1 MLDPR
6 RLLILDAVARAG
18 SMTAAAAA
26 LAYTPSAVSQ
36 AMSALEREAGAALVL
51 RGPRGV
57 RLTEAGAVLAR
68 HAAALRE
75 RMELAAEELHDVTSL
90 RAGRLRLAAFPS
102 AGSVL
107 VPPAVAAFRA
117 EHPAVELSLDE
128 AESDEAADGLRDG
141 RFDLA
146 IVFEY
151 DFEAAMDPAGIE
163 LHPLG
168 TDQMLVALPPD
179 HPLAGRDTVAMDGL
193 AGETWVSSADP
204 TCNRALTHGAGRAG
218 FTPKVAFASDDYG
231 AVGRLVMAGVGVALV
246 PELAAA
252 AVGDAV
258 VLRRLDPA
266 PSRRISVAVPL
277 VRSAAADAMLAVLT
291 SARGRSTSSAPA
303 GASAG
308 TPRSSPPRAPR
319 RPASR
324 GARR

>member
-36 AMSALEREAGAALVL
+36 AIGALEREAGAALVH

-75 RMELAAEELHDVTSL
+75 RLALAGDELDAVVNA

-107 VPPAVAAFRA
+107 VPPAIAAFRA
-117 EHPAVELSLDE
+117 DHPGVELSLEE
-128 AESDEAADGLRDG
+128 AEPAVAADGLRDG
-141 RFDLA
+141 RYDLA

-151 DFEAAMDPAGIE
+151 DFEAVMDPAGIE

-168 TDQMLVALPPD
+168 DDEMLVALPPG
-179 HPLAGRDTVAMDGL
+179 HALAGMERIPMERL
-193 AGETWVSSADP
+193 SGETWVSSADT
-204 TCNRALTHGAGRAG
+204 TCDRLLTHGAGRAG
-218 FTPKVAFASDDYG
+218 FTPRVAFASDDYG
-231 AVGRLVMAGVGVALV
+231 AVGRLVLAGVGVALV
-246 PELAAA
+246 PELAAD
-252 AVGDAV
+252 AVGDPV
-258 VLRRLDPA
+258 VLRRLEPA
-266 PSRRISVAVPL
+266 PARRISAAVVPI
-277 VRSAAADAMLAVLT
+277 RSAAAGAMLATIT
-291 SARGRSTSSAPA
+291 SASDRSTSGAPA
-303 GASAG
+303 AASA
-308 TPRSSPPRAPR
+308 
-319 RPASR
+319 
-324 GARR
+324 